1 MNTHRTTIRTV
12 LIVLVVATAGG
23 CQVIPWALDAFAPPE
38 KIDAKHHLPDE
49 KKLLVLVVDSPQ
61 QRQSREHTGPV
72 RQHLT
77 QHLNNQLIANEVV
90 DEVVAYDDVLDLMI
104 ADPQGFEEL
113 SDNEIGEKLGAGRVL
128 RVEVTTFSLKDSE
141 INPLWHGQL
150 HTLVRVLDDDGRTI
164 WPDDRPKGFPVQPVE
179 LKSTNE
185 ATPAYS
191 EKLTQLLAV
200 AMADHVA
207 KLFYDHEIDPH
218 VMARREREEYQRVR
232 GMNID

>member
-1 MNTHRTTIRTV
+1 MNAHRTITRIGLAALV
-12 LIVLVVATAGG
+12 LAAGG

-38 KIDAKHHLPDE
+38 EIDAKHHLPEE

-61 QRQSREHTGPV
+61 QRQSHVHTGPV

-77 QHLNNQLIANEVV
+77 QQINHQLIAHEVV

-113 SDNEIGEKLGAGRVL
+113 SDDQIGEKLGANRVL
-128 RVEVTTFSLKDSE
+128 RVEVTRFSLKDSE

-150 HTLVRVLDDDGRTI
+150 QALVRVLDDDGRTV
-164 WPDDRPKGFPVQPVE
+164 WPEDRPKGFPVEPVE

-191 EKLTQLLAV
+191 EKLTQVLAV

-207 KLFYDHEIDPH
+207 KLFYDHEIEPREL
-218 VMARREREEYQRVR
+218 ARRERKEYQRIR